1 MNIELWKGSN
11 DQPKQDRFL
20 ASLNYSHGL
29 LTAQIEYR
37 KLDQSY
43 LIAFRTPHYF
53 RVMDEGD
60 LLKFQSQFDTPVF
73 ADGFIYQAY
82 DSELI
87 NYCFNEKH
95 EIFEK
100 DKFNHF
106 ILVTDDE
113 FIDVITYDDQP
124 TIVAIDV

>member
-1 MNIELWKGSN
+1 VKIELWKGYSE
-11 DQPKQDRFL
+11 QPRQNRFL

-29 LTAQIEYR
+29 LTVQIEYS

-43 LIAFRTPHYF
+43 LVVFRAPHYF

-73 ADGFIYQAY
+73 ANGFIYQIY

-87 NYCFNEKH
+87 NYCYNEKC
-95 EIFEK
+95 EILEK
-100 DKFNHF
+100 EKFNHF
-106 ILVTDDE
+106 VLVTDDD
-113 FIDVITYDDQP
+113 FIDVIAFDDEP
-124 TIVAIDV
+124 SIVAIDV